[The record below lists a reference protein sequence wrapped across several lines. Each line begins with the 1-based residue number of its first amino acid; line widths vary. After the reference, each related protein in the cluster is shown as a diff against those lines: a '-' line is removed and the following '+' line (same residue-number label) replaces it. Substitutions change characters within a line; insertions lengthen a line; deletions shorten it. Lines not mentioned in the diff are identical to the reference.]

1 VPDFNAM
8 KCQLSFSLAKGYL
21 KTNAVSFVK
30 TNAVSFAKTKAVS
43 FCGAKTSEAN
53 SAKIGM
59 IGCAMLLAACSTLP
73 ASAEPARSNTISGE
87 VVRVWDGDTLHLQDG
102 SGHRHKI
109 RLAGIDAPELE
120 QAQGKA
126 CRDRL
131 AEQLLHRQVQA
142 AIVDTDR
149 YGRKVAQIR
158 LNGHDINRQLVAD
171 GCAWHYRRYAREWQS
186 EAEYAAYAEAEA
198 QAKNHRLGLW
208 RQAAPQAPWQF
219 RHQQPQ
225 QYRH

>member
-1 VPDFNAM
+1 M
-8 KCQLSFSLAKGYL
+8 KCQLSLSLAKGYL
-21 KTNAVSFVK
+21 K

-43 FCGAKTSEAN
+43 FCGAKMSEAN
-53 SAKIGM
+53 PANIGM
-59 IGCAMLLAACSTLP
+59 VGCAMLLAACSTLP
-73 ASAEPARSNTISGE
+73 ASAEPARNNIISGE

-131 AEQLLHRQVQA
+131 AEQVLYRQVQA

-158 LNGHDINRQLVAD
+158 LNGHDINRQQVAE

-208 RQAAPQAPWQF
+208 RQTSPQAPWQL
-219 RHQQPQ
+219 RHRQLQ